1 MRTKEIT
8 RSLHQV
14 RFGFLIGGWV
24 EDWRHTPQVQPI
36 RCSPFPLGVPHEPN
50 RKLVSSPRHFKPI
63 VPISSNGLTCS
74 LPIKGYVTDSA
85 TWLFGSV
92 HGRRSR

>member
-1 MRTKEIT
+1 MMVFVDTKIVST
-8 RSLHQV
+8 R
-14 RFGFLIGGWV
+14 GGWV
-24 EDWRHTPQVQPI
+24 EDWRHTPQVRPI

-74 LPIKGYVTDSA
+74 LLIKGYVTDSA